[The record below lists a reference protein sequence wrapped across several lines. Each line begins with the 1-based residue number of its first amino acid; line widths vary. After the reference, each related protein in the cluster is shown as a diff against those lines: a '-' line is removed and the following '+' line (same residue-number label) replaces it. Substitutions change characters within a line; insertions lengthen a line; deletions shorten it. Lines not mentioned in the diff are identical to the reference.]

1 MKIRL
6 LSGLLL
12 SASMA
17 MGQVFTDLG
26 TSAAAQAGSGDAT
39 VAAESSVWSYAVN
52 PAGFSNT
59 EGLQVGVTH
68 FRPYQESFVQV
79 SRFSLVYSSKSWGS
93 FNIHGDLNQLSYL
106 GNDLSS
112 EVSAGLSHAFFLQKD
127 LRSSLAFGYSIN
139 FLSVGYGEKSAGYS
153 GDGSDGVALSSGQ
166 AVGIDLG
173 LQASMRNRSW
183 MGIFIQ
189 NVNQPVIGSGIV
201 DYHAARK
208 VVLGAGYMPYY
219 GLMSSIAVE
228 KAFGGDFQYNA
239 GLDYEVLQWLS
250 IRAGLN
256 TYPSQ
261 LSLGA
266 GLNWKG
272 FALDYALVNHP
283 VLPATHLISFE
294 FNMAK

>member
-1 MKIRL
+1 
-6 LSGLLL
+6 
-12 SASMA
+12 MA
-17 MGQVFTDLG
+17 LGQVFTDLG
-26 TSAAAQAGSGDAT
+26 TAAAAQAGSGDAT

-52 PAGFSNT
+52 PAGFSNV
-59 EGLQVGVTH
+59 EGIQVGVTH

-79 SRFSLVYSSKSWGS
+79 SRFSASFSSKSWGA
-93 FNIHGDLNQLSYL
+93 FNLHGDMNQVKYG

-112 EVSAGLSHAFFLQKD
+112 EISAGLSHAFFLQKD

-153 GDGSDGVALSSGQ
+153 GDGSDGLTLSSGQ

-189 NVNQPVIGSGIV
+189 NVNQPVMGSGAI

-208 VVLGAGYMPYY
+208 VVVGAGYMPYY
-219 GLMSSIAVE
+219 GLLSSLAVE

-239 GLDYEVLQWLS
+239 GLDYQVLQWLS

-272 FALDYALVNHP
+272 FSLDYALVNHP
-283 VLPATHLISFE
+283 VLPATHLLSFE
-294 FNMAK
+294 FNITK